1 MKRDMQKWQM
11 SLHKRYGKIAAVGIL
26 VLGGF
31 AMKPAAV
38 TIARLPVALSEND
51 AEVIQAT
58 ANERSRQRDEQTR
71 QVRAENYDL
80 NQFPVTNQNE
90 KHWRNILWTTAVVE
104 PQEPYVESAVNQILG
119 MMTQSGLS
127 TSQQKTVDS
136 AAKVA
141 TQLYLRYP
149 SIYGSFEQRF
159 LQAIDSSPDP
169 EWVAVSLSALA
180 KGKTSITQLQGLA
193 ERVKSR
199 FPNWQKNIYL
209 YTTIREVAE
218 EIAPSPMPPLKDLL
232 NWTIAPRQLQL
243 YVLCRPNRDVLCQA
257 ILKDRDGQLVRNSD
271 GKLWSVPLL
280 LKSIHNLSWNFV
292 RGQTPQGV
300 YRIEGIVP
308 QPDNEF
314 FRAYGRF
321 SLVKLFVPFEPGAK
335 QFLPGK
341 SGAFSGNLNDYQSL
355 LPPSWRN
362 YWAVQ
367 QSYWAGKIGRGDF
380 RIHGTGEAPDF
391 FSNKGSNPDIFSWN
405 PTIGC
410 LSALELYNE
419 KGQLVEA
426 HMPKLLGGLRTVG
439 GNNFAGYMVVV
450 ELPGQSEE
458 PISLQEIDT
467 ALGNKG
473 RSSANVGVKAKGV
486 KKKLAAVKPT
496 KLVKTTLELKPML
509 EKSNDQTSD
518 GKNSGDNSKNS
529 GDRLANQSVP
539 DQPEPE
545 KPAESDRKQ
554 PEIQPTDSVTPLPV
568 AY

>member
-1 MKRDMQKWQM
+1 MKRDLQKWQM
-11 SLHKRYGKIAAVGIL
+11 NLHRRYGKIAVVGIL

-38 TIARLPVALSEND
+38 TIARLPEALSENE

-58 ANERSRQRDEQTR
+58 ANARSRQRDEQTR

-104 PQEPYVESAVNQILG
+104 PQEPFVESAINQILA
-119 MMTQSGLS
+119 MMTQRGLS
-127 TSQQKTVDS
+127 TSQQRTVDS
-136 AAKVA
+136 ATKVA

-149 SIYGSFEQRF
+149 NIYGSFEQRF

-180 KGKTSITQLQGLA
+180 KGKTSITQLQSVA

-218 EIAPSPMPPLKDLL
+218 VIAPSPMPPLKDLL

-243 YVLCRPNRDVLCQA
+243 YVLCRSNRDVLCQA
-257 ILKDRDGQLVRNSD
+257 ILKDRDGQLVRNDD

-280 LKSIHNLSWNFV
+280 LKSIHDLNWNFV

-300 YRIEGIVP
+300 YRVEGIVP
-308 QPDNEF
+308 QPDDEF

-341 SGAFSGNLNDYQSL
+341 SGAFNGNLNDYQTL

-367 QSYWAGKIGRGDF
+367 QSYWAGKIGRSDF

-391 FSNKGSNPDIFSWN
+391 FSNKGSKPDTFSWN

-426 HMPKLLGGLRTVG
+426 HMPKLLGGLRMVAG
-439 GNNFAGYMVVV
+439 SNFAGYMVVIEV
-450 ELPGQSEE
+450 PGQSEE

-467 ALGNKG
+467 ALG
-473 RSSANVGVKAKGV
+473 RSRSAANASAKSKGV
-486 KKKLAAVKPT
+486 KKKLAAVKPA
-496 KLVKTTLELKPML
+496 KMVKATLELKPIL
-509 EKSNDQTSD
+509 EKSNDQT
-518 GKNSGDNSKNS
+518 NSKIS
-529 GDRLANQSVP
+529 SDRST
-539 DQPEPE
+539 DQTVNKQLEPE
-545 KPAESDRKQ
+545 KPQESDRQQ
-554 PEIQPTDSVTPLPV
+554 PEIPPTDSVTPLPV